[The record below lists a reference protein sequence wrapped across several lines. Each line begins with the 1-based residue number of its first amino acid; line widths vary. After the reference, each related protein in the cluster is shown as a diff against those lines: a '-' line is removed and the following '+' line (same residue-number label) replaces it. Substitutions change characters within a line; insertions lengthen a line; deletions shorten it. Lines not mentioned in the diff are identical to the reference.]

1 MASQA
6 LSPNECRKLAELAE
20 ANCMADFCRTAP
32 ANFTEAHG
40 LYVEQTHSYAETRRE
55 TKDAPNPS
63 YHNLQHLG
71 FQLAYLRLHYRF
83 DPALSGE
90 THPG

>member
-1 MASQA
+1 MLYIQECIGWLGWAVTLPAHRRKGVHQA
-6 LSPNECRKLAELAE
+6 LLAHRLNEAIKMGCTLMSAES
-20 ANCMADFCRTAP
+20 R
-32 ANFTEAHG
+32 G
-40 LYVEQTHSYAETRRE
+40 E

-63 YHNLQHLG
+63 YHNLQRLG